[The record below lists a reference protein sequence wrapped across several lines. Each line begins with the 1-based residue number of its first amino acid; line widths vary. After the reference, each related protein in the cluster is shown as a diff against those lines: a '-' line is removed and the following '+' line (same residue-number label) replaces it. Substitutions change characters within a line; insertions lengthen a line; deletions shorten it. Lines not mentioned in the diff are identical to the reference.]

1 MLEVALTSF
10 TTFFAT
16 IGPVEAAVLFAT
28 LTPKMEQAARAA
40 IAIRATAIAGSLLL
54 IFTLFG
60 QPLLDE
66 LGVSIAA
73 LQSAGGII
81 LLLIAL
87 DMIFA
92 KPTSAFKL
100 TQPEDEEAQTKDDIA
115 VFPLAMPLLAGPGA
129 MSAGILLAAN
139 ADGNAL
145 SLATT
150 VGALA
155 AVMAVTLALLLLSHQ
170 LNRMIGITAQRVL
183 MRVFGILLAAIA
195 VQAMFNGLASIG
207 VIHLQLETHAG
218 TPVRP
223 PLTVSVQNWDS
234 RVCGG
239 VSHAVS
245 AFGIRAYPP
254 EYGWNRSVARP
265 RDAPMF
271 PRGACPRRLQR
282 CRPNGQ

>member
-1 MLEVALTSF
+1 MIETALRAF

-16 IGPVEAAVLFAT
+16 VGPVEAAVLFAT
-28 LTPKMEQAARAA
+28 LTPKMPRGERAA
-40 IAIRATAIAGSLLL
+40 IALRATLIASAILLV
-54 IFTLFG
+54 FTLFG

-66 LGVSIAA
+66 LGVTIPA
-73 LQSAGGII
+73 LQTAGGII

-100 TQPEDEEAQTKDDIA
+100 TAPEDEEAHKKDDIA
-115 VFPLAMPLLAGPGA
+115 VFPLATPLLAGPGA

-170 LNRMIGITAQRVL
+170 LNRMI
-183 MRVFGILLAAIA
+183 
-195 VQAMFNGLASIG
+195 
-207 VIHLQLETHAG
+207 
-218 TPVRP
+218 
-223 PLTVSVQNWDS
+223 
-234 RVCGG
+234 
-239 VSHAVS
+239 
-245 AFGIRAYPP
+245 
-254 EYGWNRSVARP
+254 
-265 RDAPMF
+265 
-271 PRGACPRRLQR
+271 
-282 CRPNGQ
+282 